1 MGAQHTRSKDALRL
15 FLARQIERMYHFGL
29 KTPHKRQKRGTKMDA
44 NQYTV
49 YMARLED
56 LGCQIMD
63 LVVEMR
69 ADPPEGWQPPS
80 LGAAAAALGLV
91 GCCADLGTMRG
102 GD

>member
-1 MGAQHTRSKDALRL
+1 
-15 FLARQIERMYHFGL
+15 
-29 KTPHKRQKRGTKMDA
+29 MDA

-69 ADPPEGWQPPS
+69 ADPPDGWQPPS
-80 LGAAAAALGLV
+80 LGAAAAALGLT
-91 GCCADLGTMRG
+91 GACEALGSMG
-102 GD
+102 GGV